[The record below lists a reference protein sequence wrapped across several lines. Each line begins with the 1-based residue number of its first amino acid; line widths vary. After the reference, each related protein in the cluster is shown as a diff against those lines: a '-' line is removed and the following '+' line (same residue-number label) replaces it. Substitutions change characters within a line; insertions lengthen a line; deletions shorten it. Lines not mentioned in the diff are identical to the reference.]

1 MPTDKCCK
9 KPVTKR
15 KTAEHT
21 KRSGEHSHK
30 GTGVKTY
37 DSLADINV
45 R

>member
-1 MPTDKCCK
+1 MPTKKSCK
-9 KPVTKR
+9 RHITKR
-15 KTAEHT
+15 KIA
-21 KRSGEHSHK
+21 KRSGEHAHK